1 MALRII
7 IAVVLGGGIGLLVG
21 LAGKAAG
28 GQCPILCNP
37 YIATGF
43 GVVIA
48 LLLASR
54 SQRMPGLDDTENLI
68 NISSEQEYDALIAND
83 SPALVAF
90 YTDYCPACHRQIPE
104 LARLADD
111 RAGKV
116 SVAVIN
122 ARDLRGV
129 AGREGVSAVP
139 TLLLYRAGRLQKRME
154 GLTGAED
161 LARMVDE
168 LSAPQHGTGGKR

>member
-43 GVVIA
+43 GVFIA

-54 SQRMPGLDDTENLI
+54 SQPIPGLDDTENLTEI
-68 NISSEQEYDALIAND
+68 ASEQEYDALIGKD
-83 SPALVAF
+83 IPVLVAF
-90 YTDYCPACHRQIPE
+90 YTDYCPACHRQAPE
-104 LARLADD
+104 LAKLADD

-116 SVAVIN
+116 SVAVID

-129 AGREGVSAVP
+129 AGREDVSAVP
-139 TLLLYRAGRLQKRME
+139 TLLLYRGGRLEKRME
-154 GLTGAED
+154 GLTSAED
-161 LARMVDE
+161 LAKMVDA
-168 LSAPQHGTGGKR
+168 LSAPQDGTG